1 MTVMPASG
9 ALRPAFPSPVCP
21 PKIPRE
27 RLLRLDVE
35 GERDASFLGELL
47 DLVRA
52 HALMPLGIAIDSA
65 GARMRVR
72 LEFDRAADGAGDALV
87 ERLRNR
93 PAIRKAGFVTQD

>member
-1 MTVMPASG
+1 
-9 ALRPAFPSPVCP
+9 
-21 PKIPRE
+21 
-27 RLLRLDVE
+27 
-35 GERDASFLGELL
+35 
-47 DLVRA
+47 
-52 HALMPLGIAIDSA
+52 MPLGIAIDSA